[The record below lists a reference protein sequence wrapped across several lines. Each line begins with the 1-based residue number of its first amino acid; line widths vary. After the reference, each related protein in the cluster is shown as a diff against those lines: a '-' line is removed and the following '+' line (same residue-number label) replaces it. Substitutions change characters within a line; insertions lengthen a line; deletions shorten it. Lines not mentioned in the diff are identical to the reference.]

1 MRIRPI
7 ARKLRRTKHVDVT
20 WKTFPTWKKEEIV
33 IRIVNWLSLS
43 LIALYAA
50 AAVSQDLGPDEL
62 VKNTTQEV
70 ISVIKQDKDIQ
81 TGDRNKIYALVQE
94 KVLPHFDFKRMSQLA
109 MGKNWRQ
116 ATPQQQESLI
126 KEFSSLLVRTYAVSL
141 SQYRNQV
148 IEFRPAR
155 REPDAKE
162 ATVKSV
168 FLQSGREPVAVDYG
182 MFKTPA
188 GWKVF
193 NITVEGVSLVENYR
207 STFNEQVRKSG
218 IDGLIKTLSER
229 NKGADS
235 KS

>member
-1 MRIRPI
+1 
-7 ARKLRRTKHVDVT
+7 
-20 WKTFPTWKKEEIV
+20 V

-43 LIALYAA
+43 FVALFAA
-50 AAVSQDLGPDEL
+50 AAIAQDVGPDEL
-62 VKNTTQEV
+62 VKTTTQDV

-81 TGDRNKIYALVQE
+81 SGDRNKIYALVEE

-116 ATPQQQESLI
+116 ATPEQQESLI
-126 KEFSSLLVRTYAVSL
+126 KEFRSLLVRTYAVSL
-141 SQYRNQV
+141 SQYRDQK
-148 IEFRPAR
+148 IEFKPFKL
-155 REPDAKE
+155 EPDSKD
-162 ATVKSV
+162 ATVKTT

-182 MFKTPA
+182 MYKAST

-207 STFNEQVRKSG
+207 STFNDQIRKSG

-229 NKGADS
+229 NKAAES

>member
-1 MRIRPI
+1 M
-7 ARKLRRTKHVDVT
+7 
-20 WKTFPTWKKEEIV
+20 

-43 LIALYAA
+43 VIALFAA
-50 AAVSQDLGPDEL
+50 AAIAQNTAPDEL

-81 TGDRNKIYALVQE
+81 SGDRSKIYALVDE

-116 ATPQQQESLI
+116 TTPEQQESLI
-126 KEFSSLLVRTYAVSL
+126 KEFRSLLVRTYAVSL
-141 SQYRNQV
+141 TQYRDQK
-148 IEFRPAR
+148 IEFKPLKL
-155 REPDAKE
+155 EPDAND
-162 ATVKSV
+162 ATVKTI
-168 FLQSGREPVAVDYG
+168 FLQSGREPIAVDYG
-182 MFKTPA
+182 MHKSAA

-193 NITVEGVSLVENYR
+193 NITIEGVSLVENYR
-207 STFNEQVRKSG
+207 GTFNEQIRKSG

-229 NKGADS
+229 NKAAES